1 LSDDVDLEV
10 YSSPKKINMPMT
22 NVLSNIASR
31 QSLGNQSS
39 TQKINKDSPLNRNFR
54 ASRYSIPVK
63 KVKSSSRIGSLKRPK
78 ENINNAFS
86 TNSSKESKRH
96 GSVPKQLINSNS
108 KFYKIYKQQS
118 NDNSYVIKHQPSHEP
133 NLNNSFPSVKN
144 MNSASSVGVFK
155 YPLANQN
162 PKTQKK
168 NMNIHKNITAAK
180 RHANQGK
187 TNQGI
192 VAQMSNMNIEN
203 QSMSPMVKSQKIPHE
218 FYDNH
223 SRITSYENNR
233 PHPQMTG
240 SSANNMKLI
249 NTLNKSTMSTKQNK
263 GFHSLGTLG
272 MHMNPNNL
280 YTDYENI
287 EEMHGVIGAFYQVT
301 NSMLHK
307 VEAKEDNYDK
317 RPDTNDNLLQMI
329 EEDIDI

>member
-1 LSDDVDLEV
+1 
-10 YSSPKKINMPMT
+10 MPVT

-39 TQKINKDSPLNRNFR
+39 AQQINKDSPLNKNFR

-63 KVKSSSRIGSLKRPK
+63 KVKSSSRIGSVKRPK

-96 GSVPKQLINSNS
+96 GSVPKHLINSNS

-118 NDNSYVIKHQPSHEP
+118 NDNSYVIKNQPSQEP

-180 RHANQGK
+180 RHAYQGK

-192 VAQMSNMNIEN
+192 VA
-203 QSMSPMVKSQKIPHE
+203 
-218 FYDNH
+218 
-223 SRITSYENNR
+223 
-233 PHPQMTG
+233 
-240 SSANNMKLI
+240 
-249 NTLNKSTMSTKQNK
+249 
-263 GFHSLGTLG
+263 
-272 MHMNPNNL
+272 
-280 YTDYENI
+280 
-287 EEMHGVIGAFYQVT
+287 
-301 NSMLHK
+301 
-307 VEAKEDNYDK
+307 
-317 RPDTNDNLLQMI
+317 
-329 EEDIDI
+329 